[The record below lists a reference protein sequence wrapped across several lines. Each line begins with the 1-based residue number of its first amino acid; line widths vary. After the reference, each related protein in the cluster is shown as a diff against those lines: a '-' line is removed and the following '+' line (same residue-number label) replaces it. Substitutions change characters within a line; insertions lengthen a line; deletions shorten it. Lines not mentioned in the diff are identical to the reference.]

1 MSARLVETGLR
12 MSLCTQLGSARTHSL
27 EVGGARETHV
37 EAQVDGGERQMY
49 GGERLMYQGN
59 GCGDG
64 GGHGGHA
71 RPGRAETCA
80 STGDRSSED
89 SLTGHAGS
97 TSRGSGVGQGS
108 RHTLDPDTKRK
119 RKHSNAGDS
128 DAGGDTS
135 RDSLPSKNDMDGLLD
150 GLSSKKQ
157 NDSLSRKVSYN
168 EGHQQSYMQGGQ
180 QGYQQGSG
188 SFLST
193 AANSTGGQS
202 GPRGEG
208 GTHRK
213 EDAREVMAR
222 AHDGMPA
229 ARHPAG
235 RHAGTGPR
243 KTSLGSGLRNMPVGS
258 ALRNTSLTLSDMSF
272 SQGAVVGE
280 KGQELHGGNDTQSG
294 GNDTQSES
302 RESESR
308 GQCQVCLEQVT
319 TNDLRVKHLGRYLHS
334 VCAMEAGLG
343 TATGCNHGMALK
355 LLPSH
360 DLEAHHL
367 EAFPSDNHEP
377 CPTVGLNSLLHMHPR
392 PHTLQPRNPMQAS
405 GKRPGAGQEGGH
417 IPLNDIMAA
426 SIKDCSGSN
435 EGDYFSQGN
444 DLNNHVNDLSL
455 LSVSPIAAMRATPPS
470 LPRAHGMAR
479 GEEGGGSHM
488 HSVSKPKLGSAT
500 MSVAAPQSLG
510 SAIMSVP
517 APHNL
522 LGPLEQATS
531 NPVAAL
537 DVIADGR
544 GHCSTE
550 SVVGPGATK
559 SINLSLPYQGES
571 ILSSVHVSPAHEAR
585 AADSVSAG

>member
-1 MSARLVETGLR
+1 
-12 MSLCTQLGSARTHSL
+12 
-27 EVGGARETHV
+27 
-37 EAQVDGGERQMY
+37 
-49 GGERLMYQGN
+49 
-59 GCGDG
+59 
-64 GGHGGHA
+64 
-71 RPGRAETCA
+71 
-80 STGDRSSED
+80 
-89 SLTGHAGS
+89 
-97 TSRGSGVGQGS
+97 
-108 RHTLDPDTKRK
+108 
-119 RKHSNAGDS
+119 
-128 DAGGDTS
+128 
-135 RDSLPSKNDMDGLLD
+135 
-150 GLSSKKQ
+150 
-157 NDSLSRKVSYN
+157 
-168 EGHQQSYMQGGQ
+168 
-180 QGYQQGSG
+180 
-188 SFLST
+188 
-193 AANSTGGQS
+193 
-202 GPRGEG
+202 
-208 GTHRK
+208 
-213 EDAREVMAR
+213 MAR

-470 LPRAHGMAR
+470 LPRALGMAR